1 MTTLAPPTASQDAAP
16 KPISLEREVHV
27 LGHRI
32 AAEQARA
39 PRSAGRALED
49 RGMELLSRDPQLR
62 AALFRLVDVAPAC
75 ATPRELADH
84 LAALLGEVERRRV
97 PVSAARRASVRP
109 IAGRVVG
116 RAAGIAVHKMAQR
129 FIVGDGPA
137 DAVPAL
143 ARLWRG
149 GAAASVDLL
158 GEATVTAAEADR
170 YTARCDE
177 ALRTLAAA
185 ARDWPA
191 GSPLLE
197 RDSAGVLPRANLSV
211 KVSAMTPHVRAD
223 APALGVADAAGRLR
237 GLLRTARE
245 AGAHVHIDME
255 SMDTREL
262 ITDLVMEVLAEPE
275 FRDGPSAGLVLQAYL
290 RDADAELTRLL
301 DWAAA
306 AGRSL
311 PFTIRLVK
319 GAYWEHETID
329 AQQRGW
335 TPPVFEAKADSDRS
349 FERLTRRLLD
359 ARVGGIP
366 IRPAIASHNLRS
378 LAHAIAY
385 SRHLGAPDRDLEL
398 QVLRGLGDDLQ
409 HALSTLGLRVRTYCP
424 AGDLVAGMSYLVRRL
439 LENTSND
446 SFLLSRARGAD
457 LDRLLVA
464 P

>member
-1 MTTLAPPTASQDAAP
+1 MRTLAPAAAAPDAAP
-16 KPISLEREVHV
+16 TPVSREPEVRA

-39 PRSAGRALED
+39 PRGAGRTFED
-49 RGMELLSRDPQLR
+49 RGMELLARDPQLR

-84 LAALLGEVERRRV
+84 LGALLGEVDRRL
-97 PVSAARRASVRP
+97 PIAAARRP
-109 IAGRVVG
+109 LAGRL
-116 RAAGIAVHKMAQR
+116 AGVAVHRMAQR
-129 FIVGDGPA
+129 FIVGQGPR

-143 ARLWRG
+143 ARLWRA

-177 ALRTLAAA
+177 ALRTLAPA
-185 ARDWPA
+185 ARGWPA
-191 GSPLLE
+191 QPVLE
-197 RDSAGVLPRANLSV
+197 RDGAGPLARANLSV

-223 APALGVADAAGRLR
+223 APELGVADAAGRLR
-237 GLLRTARE
+237 GLLRTARDV
-245 AGAHVHIDME
+245 GAHLHIDME
-255 SMDTREL
+255 SMDTRAL

-275 FRDGPSAGLVLQAYL
+275 FRAGPSAGIVLQAYL
-290 RDADAELTRLL
+290 RDADEQLAGLL
-301 DWAAA
+301 DWVAA
-306 AGRSL
+306 AGREV

-319 GAYWEHETID
+319 GAYWEHETVD
-329 AQQRGW
+329 AQQHGW
-335 TPPVFEAKADSDRS
+335 TPPVFESKADSDRS

-359 ARVGGIP
+359 ARP
-366 IRPAIASHNLRS
+366 LIRPAIASHNVRS
-378 LAHAIAY
+378 LAHAIVH
-385 SRHLGAPDRDLEL
+385 SGDRDIEL

-409 HALSTLGLRVRTYCP
+409 HVLSGMGLRVRTYCP
-424 AGDLVAGMSYLVRRL
+424 CGDLVAGMSYLVRRL

-457 LDRLLVA
+457 LDRLLAA